1 MPDLQDLELVVERPV
16 AGGRMLARHEGRI
29 VFVSGAVP
37 GERVRAR
44 VERRRQHVVWAT
56 VTAVLEASPDR
67 REPPADPAC
76 GGMTYAHIDYAR
88 QLRLKGEVVVD
99 AMRRIGRI
107 TLPDPVTVAPSP
119 ERGYRLRAG
128 FHVGSGRAVFYRE
141 GSHRPCNP
149 AATGLLS
156 DVTMAAVDA
165 LVAALGSRLA
175 ECASLVVAENVAGSQ
190 RVTHLEPNDGARL
203 VDLAGRFEMPSGV
216 TGVTTST
223 RGRFATIGGSP
234 TVTDTAADLFDGDS
248 PVGTLPAWT
257 RRASSFFQGNRF
269 LTGSLVRR
277 VLALAEGERCADLYA
292 GVGLFAVALAAR
304 GAQVVAVE
312 GDRSSGADLIA
323 NAGPFRERLRVVRA
337 PVEAVAADRP
347 DPPPDVVIVDPP
359 RTGVSAEALQGILA
373 WQTPRIV
380 YVSCDPATLAR
391 DAARLGEAGYALRS
405 IEAFDLFPNTPHIES
420 VAAFDRATSASAPR
434 SPSDPARA

>member
-1 MPDLQDLELVVERPV
+1 
-16 AGGRMLARHEGRI
+16 MLARHEGRI

-44 VERRRQHVVWAT
+44 VERRKQQVVWAT
-56 VTAVLEASPDR
+56 VTGVLEASPDR
-67 REPPADPAC
+67 REPPSDPAC

-107 TLPDPVTVAPSP
+107 TLPDPVTVAASP
-119 ERGYRLRAG
+119 ERGYRLRAN
-128 FHVGSGRAVFYRE
+128 FHLAGGRAVFYR
-141 GSHRPCNP
+141 GGTHQPCDP
-149 AATGLLS
+149 AATGQVS
-156 DVTMAAVDA
+156 DGTMASVDA
-165 LVAALGSRLA
+165 VVQAIGSRLA
-175 ECASLVVAENVAGSQ
+175 ACASLAVAENIAGSQ
-190 RVTHLEPNDGARL
+190 RVAHLEPKDGARL
-203 VDLAGRFEMPSGV
+203 DDLAGRLEMPSGV
-216 TGVTTST
+216 IGVTTSS
-223 RGRFATIGGSP
+223 RGRFVTIGGSP
-234 TVTDTAADLFDGDS
+234 TVTDTADDLFSGDS

-269 LTGSLVRR
+269 LTGALVRR
-277 VLALAEGERCADLYA
+277 VLALAEGDLCADLYA

-312 GDRSSGADLIA
+312 GDRSSGADLVA

-337 PVEAVAADRP
+337 PVEQVAADRP
-347 DPPPDVVIVDPP
+347 DPPPDLVIVDPP

-373 WQTPRIV
+373 WQAARIV

-391 DAARLGEAGYALRS
+391 DGARLGDAGYALRS

-420 VAAFDRATSASAPR
+420 VAAFDRSTSASAPR
-434 SPSDPARA
+434 NPSDPAPA